1 MAKKKLTLEA
11 YADFVTSIVSKHSMK
26 NFKAKLGT
34 AGLGLGGEA
43 GEIADTVKKL
53 LFHGKK
59 YDEET
64 RQHLIK
70 ELGDVMWYVSFMAR
84 HVLNTTV
91 EEVIELNKAK
101 LEERYKTGK
110 FTTREFLEKEAMKK
124 PVSQEAFKDADQ
136 PLRKTIGKKK
146 EKLVTLYSDWK

>member
-1 MAKKKLTLEA
+1 MAQKKLTLEA
-11 YADFVTSIVSKHSMK
+11 YCDFVTSLASKASMK

-34 AGLGLGGEA
+34 SGLGIGGEA
-43 GEIADTVKKL
+43 GEIADTVKKI

-70 ELGDVMWYVSFMAR
+70 ELGDVIWYVAFMAR
-84 HVLNTTV
+84 NVLEISV
-91 EEVIELNKAK
+91 EEVIQINKQK
-101 LEERYKTGK
+101 LEERYKGGK
-110 FTTREFLEKEAMKK
+110 FTKKEFLAKEAHKK
-124 PVSQEAFKDADQ
+124 AGETLEEPVV
-136 PLRKTIGKKK
+136 RKTIGKK